1 MAAPK
6 GNQNAAKAREWADT
20 LKHELAEYQS
30 KKRRIERGQAL
41 RAVAR
46 LVIEEALDG
55 GMWAVQEIGN
65 RLDGKAAQ
73 AVELSGSIEHK
84 HVREMSD
91 AEIVERLQRIRA
103 ADGALEAQEGET
115 IIN

>member
-1 MAAPK
+1 MPAPK

-46 LVIEEALDG
+46 MVIDEALDG
-55 GMWAVQEIGN
+55 GMWAVQEIAN

-73 AVELSGSIEHK
+73 AVEITGSIEHK
-84 HVREMSD
+84 HVHELTDDQLAHIATGGS
-91 AEIVERLQRIRA
+91 IGI
-103 ADGALEAQEGET
+103 ADPSEGESAL
-115 IIN
+115 N